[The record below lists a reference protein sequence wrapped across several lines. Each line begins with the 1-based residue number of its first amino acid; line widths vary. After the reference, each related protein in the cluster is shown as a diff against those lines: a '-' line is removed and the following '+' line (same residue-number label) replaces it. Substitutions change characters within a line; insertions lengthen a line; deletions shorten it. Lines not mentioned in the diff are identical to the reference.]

1 LWSEEDNAYVAT
13 CPDFP
18 GLSAFGETPEE
29 AFAEGMLC
37 LQLFEESLLA
47 SGDPLP
53 EATEVSEFSGQTRLR
68 IPKTLHRALAQKAD
82 TEGVSLNTWIV
93 MLLSER
99 NSTAKLVDQVCSRI
113 EIVEQVVKVHTAESK
128 KQIKIHRQ
136 APLLPHLDVNGNLTQ
151 KPQKKAHSPIR
162 KTDAEQ

>member
-1 LWSEEDNAYVAT
+1 MPRYGLTVLWSEEDQAFVAT
-13 CPDFP
+13 CLDFP

-53 EATEVSEFSGQTRLR
+53 EATNVSEFSGQTRIR
-68 IPKTLHRALAQKAD
+68 IPKTLHRALTQKANI
-82 TEGVSLNTWIV
+82 EGVSLNTWIV

-99 NSTAKLVDQVCSRI
+99 NSTSEFMDEVCSRI
-113 EIVEQVVKVHTAESK
+113 AIVEQTIKVRPTESK
-128 KQIKIHRQ
+128 EQIRTH
-136 APLLPHLDVNGNLTQ
+136 
-151 KPQKKAHSPIR
+151 KPRLKRTSHEVA
-162 KTDAEQ
+162 

>member
-1 LWSEEDNAYVAT
+1 MKKDKKMPRYGLTILWSEEDHAFVAT
-13 CPDFP
+13 CLDFP

-53 EATEVSEFSGQTRLR
+53 EATNVSEFSGQTRIR
-68 IPKTLHRALAQKAD
+68 IPKTLHRALTQKANI
-82 TEGVSLNTWIV
+82 EGVSLNTWIV

-99 NSTAKLVDQVCSRI
+99 NSVSKIMDEVCSRI
-113 EIVEQVVKVHTAESK
+113 AIVEQTIKVHPTE
-128 KQIKIHRQ
+128 
-136 APLLPHLDVNGNLTQ
+136 L
-151 KPQKKAHSPIR
+151 
-162 KTDAEQ
+162 